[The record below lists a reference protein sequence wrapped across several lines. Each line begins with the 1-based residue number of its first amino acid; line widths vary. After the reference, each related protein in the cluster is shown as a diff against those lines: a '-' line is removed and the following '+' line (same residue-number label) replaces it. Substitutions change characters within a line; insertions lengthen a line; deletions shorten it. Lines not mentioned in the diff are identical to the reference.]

1 MIGISA
7 TIPRMAD
14 IVRRAQ
20 IAEDRVISDV
30 RRRAPGIVKKA
41 TRSVF
46 PGIPSKDPGLIP
58 KLKTSKL
65 SGLRALF
72 PSYGQRIASAKLVYT
87 GRRHKLTVPSL
98 GAAFSGKRSKDG
110 VGLTTYGKMWRSA
123 RTPYKVGTP
132 AQRGRVP
139 FGRDKSLL
147 FVMAAK
153 AKGAETGV
161 PLLFRRDPEDDSIAP
176 ITSIASPQ
184 AVSAKRA
191 TRVWR
196 PRLAALIA
204 ERLQHQW
211 QRPQK

>member
-20 IAEDRVISDV
+20 KAEDRVISDV

-41 TRSVF
+41 TRAVF
-46 PGIPSKDPGLIP
+46 PGLAAKDPGLTP
-58 KLKTSKL
+58 KFKTSKL

-72 PSYGQRIASAKLVYT
+72 PSYGQRVASSKLIYT
-87 GRRHKLTVPSL
+87 GRRHKLTVPAL
-98 GAAFSGKRSKDG
+98 GTTFSGKRKDG
-110 VGLTTYGKMWRSA
+110 VGLTAYGKMWRSA

-132 AQRGRVP
+132 AKKGRVP

-153 AKGAETGV
+153 AKGAEAGV

-191 TRVWR
+191 ARVWR

-204 ERLQHQW
+204 ERLRHQW
-211 QRPQK
+211 QRAQK

>member
-20 IAEDRVISDV
+20 KAEDRAISDV

-46 PGIPSKDPGLIP
+46 PGIPAKDPGLTP
-58 KLKTSKL
+58 KFKTAKL

-72 PSYGQRIASAKLVYT
+72 PSYGKRLASAKLVYT
-87 GRRHKLTVPSL
+87 GRRHKLTVPAL
-98 GAAFSGKRSKDG
+98 GAAFSGKRKEG
-110 VGLTTYGKMWRSA
+110 IHLTAYGKMWRSA

-132 AQRGRVP
+132 AKKGRVP
-139 FGRDKSLL
+139 FGNDKTLL

-191 TRVWR
+191 ARVWR

-211 QRPQK
+211 QRTQK

>member
-20 IAEDRVISDV
+20 KAEDRVISDV
-30 RRRAPGIVKKA
+30 RRRAPGVVKKA

-46 PGIPSKDPGLIP
+46 PGLAAKDPGLTP
-58 KLKTSKL
+58 KFKTAKL

-72 PSYGQRIASAKLVYT
+72 PSYGQRVASSKLIYT
-87 GRRHKLTVPSL
+87 GRRHKLTVPGL
-98 GAAFSGKRSKDG
+98 GKVFSGKRKDG
-110 VGLTTYGKMWRSA
+110 VGLTAYGRMWRSA
-123 RTPYKVGTP
+123 QTPYRVGTP

-139 FGRDKSLL
+139 FGTDKALL

-153 AKGAETGV
+153 SKGAETGV

-191 TRVWR
+191 ARVWR

-211 QRPQK
+211 QRSQK